1 MKQLDGIRAAHS
13 ADHKLHCTN
22 IRLIRLDK
30 VKHTKC
36 YFIQLNQMNNRIQQQ
51 PTTCFWWHHSF
62 SLEQYYEA
70 LKPQTETFTFNT
82 GLKLTSILLSEWWE
96 EQRLLGK
103 EERKNLSIFTLLLG
117 ATTRIRSVPTV
128 PRSVPTVK
136 SKPNMVE
143 YNWWHG
149 CFIFTEG
156 IPITNTQTSHD
167 RRMCLNS
174 YSITVTCT
182 NDL

>member
-96 EQRLLGK
+96 EQRLK
-103 EERKNLSIFTLLLG
+103 
-117 ATTRIRSVPTV
+117 
-128 PRSVPTVK
+128 VK
-136 SKPNMVE
+136 SKPNMIE

>member
-117 ATTRIRSVPTV
+117 ATTRIRSVGEAQQ
-128 PRSVPTVK
+128 SLICAN
-136 SKPNMVE
+136 SK
-143 YNWWHG
+143 
-149 CFIFTEG
+149 IKT
-156 IPITNTQTSHD
+156 
-167 RRMCLNS
+167 
-174 YSITVTCT
+174 
-182 NDL
+182 